1 VPALFD
7 RQWSLQ
13 VDTLDLSD
21 LDLAFKVERSV
32 WRTPNLAEIRVWNL
46 SETTRAEIQRRETV
60 VLRAGYE
67 DPPTL
72 FRGDIRRVWTET
84 DGIDLVTVLQARD
97 GGRAYSEARIA
108 RSYNPGTPV
117 VTVLRDVIADMEIG
131 QGNLAEYAAAY
142 ALRNGA
148 DTFGDGYVAA
158 GPARRVLD
166 ALTRAAGLRW
176 SVQNGALQLLRQG
189 TPLQSRAVLLTS
201 DTGLLD
207 SPTWDERGIRTEGRR
222 GLLTARA
229 LIQPGIEPGRKV
241 RVESRLVEGDFEVRK
256 IQYQGETR
264 GDAWD
269 AVLELRPIS

>member
-1 VPALFD
+1 VLFG

-13 VDTLDLSD
+13 VGTLDLSD
-21 LDLAFKVERSV
+21 LDLAFQVERSV
-32 WRTPNLAEIRVWNL
+32 RREPNVAEIRVWNL
-46 SETTRAEIQRRETV
+46 SETTRAQVEARGTV

-72 FRGDIRRVWTET
+72 FRGDIRRAWTES
-84 DGIDLVTVLQARD
+84 DGIDNVTVLQARD

-117 VTVLRDVIADMEIG
+117 VTVLRDVVADMEIG
-131 QGNLAEYAAAY
+131 EGNLSEYAAAY

-176 SVQNGALQLLRQG
+176 SVQNGALQILQQG
-189 TPLQSRAVLLTS
+189 RPLQTRAVLLSS
-201 DTGLLD
+201 DTGLVD
-207 SPTWDERGIRTEGRR
+207 SPAWDEVGRRTRGRR
-222 GLLTARA
+222 GTVTCKT
-229 LIQPGIEPGRKV
+229 LIQPGIEPGR
-241 RVESRLVEGDFEVRK
+241 RVVLESRHISGGFEVRRIK
-256 IQYQGETR
+256 YQGETR
-264 GDAWD
+264 GDPWFAS
-269 AVLELRPIS
+269 LELRPIS